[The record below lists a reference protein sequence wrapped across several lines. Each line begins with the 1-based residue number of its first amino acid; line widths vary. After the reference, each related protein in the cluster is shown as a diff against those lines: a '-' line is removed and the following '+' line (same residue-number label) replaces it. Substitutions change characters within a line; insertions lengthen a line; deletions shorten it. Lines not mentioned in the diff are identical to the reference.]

1 VKKTA
6 AKRAVRKPAATAMPA
21 PSWAMPEP
29 AAPAYDHVDDGHGSG
44 SGGDG
49 N

>member
-1 VKKTA
+1 
-6 AKRAVRKPAATAMPA
+6 
-21 PSWAMPEP
+21 MPEP
-29 AAPAYDHVDDGHGSG
+29 AAPAYGHTDEGHGSG

>member
-6 AKRAVRKPAATAMPA
+6 AKRAARKPAVAAMPA

-29 AAPAYDHVDDGHGSG
+29 AAPADDHTDDGHGSG
-44 SGGDG
+44 S
-49 N
+49 